1 MRFSIA
7 PGARPVYPEIVAN
20 PLAKAHFRE
29 PARMIETIEG
39 YIFYEIAALLVL
51 AAAGGLVGVML
62 RQPLIVSFIAVGI
75 LAGPSV
81 LDIAQSEQHI
91 DLLAELGIA
100 VLLFLV
106 GLKLDLNLVRTLG
119 LVAVTTGL
127 GQVAFTTAFGFLIA
141 LALGLDAVTALY
153 VAVALTFSS
162 TIIIVKLLS
171 DKREIDSLHGRIALG
186 FLIVQDLVV
195 VLAMIVLSGLG
206 VGAASGGGLT
216 DVFVVLGYGAMMLAF
231 VGVFV
236 RYIANPLVDRL
247 SRAPE
252 LLVSFAIGWAALLA
266 ALGHYLGFGKE
277 LGGLLAGV
285 SLASTAYREAIAARL
300 ASMRDFLL
308 LFFFIALGASLD
320 LSVLG
325 ASVGAAL
332 VFSAFVLIGNPLIVL
347 AIMGAMGYRKRTG
360 FLAGLTVAQISEF
373 SLIFMAMGVSL
384 GHVAEQALGL
394 VTLVGLITIA
404 VSTYMITY
412 SHRLYAL
419 AEPLLG
425 PFERK
430 HAPAAVEDAAGSPGP
445 RYDAVVFGLGRYGLA
460 IAGQLRAAGLKVL
473 GVDFDPDAVKHAR
486 QCGHDALF
494 GDASDPEFVAHLPWS
509 GVRWAISAV
518 PEHGL
523 GVTHEDPRISLL
535 TTLYA
540 QKFAGQVA
548 VAAHSDAVARQIAA
562 AGADV
567 VLRPYDDA
575 AAYAAALVLGRARP
589 DTDPRQDAPEVDQK
603 ELAL

>member
-1 MRFSIA
+1 MSEVMSEAI
-7 PGARPVYPEIVAN
+7 G
-20 PLAKAHFRE
+20 
-29 PARMIETIEG
+29 G

-51 AAAGGLVGVML
+51 AASVGFVGLML

-81 LDIAQSEQHI
+81 FDIAKSDEHI

-106 GLKLDLNLVRTLG
+106 GLKLDLKLVRTLG
-119 LVAVTTGL
+119 PIALMTGL
-127 GQVAFTTAFGFLIA
+127 GQVAFTTIFGFLIG
-141 LALGLDAVTALY
+141 LALGLGTLTSLY

-186 FLIVQDLVV
+186 FLIVQDVVV
-195 VLAMIVLSGLG
+195 VLAMIVLSAIG
-206 VGAASGGGLT
+206 VGTGGDAAFS
-216 DVFVVLGYGAMMLAF
+216 DVLLVFGYGAAMLVA
-231 VGVFV
+231 VGLFV
-236 RYIANPLVDRL
+236 RFLANPLVERL

-285 SLASTAYREAIAARL
+285 SLASTPFREAISARL
-300 ASMRDFLL
+300 ASLRDFLL

-325 ASVGAAL
+325 ASVFAA
-332 VFSAFVLIGNPLIVL
+332 VIFSLFVLIGNPLIVL

-373 SLIFMAMGVSL
+373 SLIFMAMGVSI
-384 GHVAEQALGL
+384 GHVAEDALGL

-412 SHRLYAL
+412 SHQIYGRI
-419 AEPLLG
+419 EPLLG
-425 PFERK
+425 PFERRS
-430 HAPAAVEDAAGSPGP
+430 AGQAEDASLSAKTAAC
-445 RYDAVVFGLGRYGLA
+445 DVLIFGLGRYGMG
-460 IAGQLRAAGLKVL
+460 IAQELSRAGWRVL
-473 GVDFDPDAVKHAR
+473 GVDFNPVAVRHAR
-486 QCGHDALF
+486 ERGFDVVF
-494 GDASDPEFVAHLPWS
+494 GDATDPEFLAHLPL
-509 GVRWAISAV
+509 GQARWAVSAV
-518 PEHGL
+518 PEHDT
-523 GVTHEDPRISLL
+523 GVSHDDPRRSLIRSL
-535 TTLYA
+535 TDL
-540 QKFAGQVA
+540 KFGGRIA
-548 VAAHSDAVARQIAA
+548 VAAHQEETADALEAG
-562 AGADV
+562 GADL
-567 VLRPYDDA
+567 VLMPFRDA
-575 AAYAAALVLGRARP
+575 ASRAAALIQNGISPPHSEA
-589 DTDPRQDAPEVDQK
+589 DDPQGQR
-603 ELAL
+603 ELSA